1 MTNDEERLLLLM
13 KHLAYVPGTVTLS
26 SGKTSDFY
34 IDCRRV
40 SLTHSGAK
48 FIGKV
53 LDHAIWECDPYG
65 DVSVVAGEGVG
76 GVAIAV
82 ATTMASEAIQNTLCI
97 RKAEKT
103 HGTSAGSAV
112 EGSFGVKPGAEIVL
126 LEDVVTSGNSVL
138 RAAQV
143 LTEAGYKIRK
153 IIALVDR
160 IEGGAE
166 AIRDAGYSFKS
177 IFTRHDFVGEDSKP
191 LF

>member
-13 KHLAYVPGTVTLS
+13 KHLAYVPGTVTLA

-40 SLTHSGAK
+40 SLTHSGAR
-48 FIGKV
+48 FIAKV
-53 LDHAIWECDPYG
+53 MDHAIWESDPYG
-65 DVSVVAGEGVG
+65 DVSVVAGEGIG

-82 ATTMASEAIQNTLCI
+82 ATTMHSEAINNALCI
-97 RKAEKT
+97 RKAEKN
-103 HGTSAGSAV
+103 HGTSAGSAI
-112 EGSFGVKPGAEIVL
+112 EGSFAVQPGAEVIL

-138 RAAQV
+138 RAAQL

-160 IEGGAE
+160 LDGGAE
-166 AIRDAGYSFKS
+166 TIRDAGYSFKS
-177 IFTRHDFVGEDSKP
+177 IFTKYDFVDQDQKT
-191 LF
+191 